1 MSDPIRTATPQDRLT
16 RLCAAMTDALEA
28 HPEHGSEKCAVFL
41 RDGNR
46 MGLVL
51 HGYDDDR
58 EAIVDLFGH
67 LRAIFRANGQD
78 LHVVPVG
85 TTPPKERM

>member
-1 MSDPIRTATPQDRLT
+1 MSDTVRTATPQDRLT

-41 RDGNR
+41 RDDKR

-51 HGYDDDR
+51 HGYDDDH
-58 EAIVDLFGH
+58 EAIFDLLVH

-78 LHVVPVG
+78 LHIVPMG
-85 TTPPKERM
+85 ATPPEEMT